1 MKNKASSTVHKRVNI
16 TLPEETLRLIDRAA
30 HKGSRSRFIDAAV
43 RRYVTEVGKA
53 RLRQSLEDGYR
64 RERGRDLKIAEEW
77 FAVDEEAW
85 QKRR

>member
-1 MKNKASSTVHKRVNI
+1 MTSKTSSAVHKRVNI

-30 HKGSRSRFIDAAV
+30 QKGSRSRFIDAAV

-64 RERGRDLKIAEEW
+64 REQGRDLRIAEEW
-77 FAVDEEAW
+77 FAIDEEAW
-85 QKRR
+85 QRRR